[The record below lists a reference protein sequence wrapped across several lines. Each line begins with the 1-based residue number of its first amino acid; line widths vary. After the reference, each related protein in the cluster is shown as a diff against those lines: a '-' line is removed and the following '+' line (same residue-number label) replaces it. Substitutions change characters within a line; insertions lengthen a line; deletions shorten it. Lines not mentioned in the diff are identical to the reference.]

1 MKKAI
6 YAVMFSL
13 ATIGAASVQAQTA
26 AAPNPAASASVPY
39 ELAVN
44 EFNDYAKQF
53 VLEDGTRVAFTEH
66 AGKYFVKQEHGLK
79 MQLIPQAPGVFKTAN
94 GARIQFRDY
103 GETVSIRD
111 VEKLAVN
118 NRAET
123 IVMASAKP

>member
-1 MKKAI
+1 MKQAI
-6 YAVMFSL
+6 YAVIFSL
-13 ATIGAASVQAQTA
+13 AAIGAASAQAQSA
-26 AAPNPAASASVPY
+26 AAQNSAAPAPAPY

-53 VLEDGTRVAFTEH
+53 VLEDGTRVEFTEH
-66 AGKYFVKQEHGLK
+66 AGNYFVKQERGLK
-79 MQLIPQAPGVFKTAN
+79 MKLIPQSPGVFVTAN

-111 VEKLAVN
+111 VEKLAVR

-123 IVMASAKP
+123 IVMAKR

>member
-6 YAVMFSL
+6 HAVIFSL
-13 ATIGAASVQAQTA
+13 AAIGAASVQAQ
-26 AAPNPAASASVPY
+26 SATY
-39 ELAVN
+39 EPAVN
-44 EFNDYAKQF
+44 EFNDYEKQF
-53 VLEDGTRVAFTEH
+53 VLEDGTRVEFTQH

-103 GETVSIRD
+103 GDTVSIRN
-111 VEKLAVN
+111 VEKLAVK

-123 IVMASAKP
+123 IVMAKR

>member
-13 ATIGAASVQAQTA
+13 ATLGAASAQAQTA
-26 AAPNPAASASVPY
+26 AASNPAVPY

-66 AGKYFVKQEHGLK
+66 AGKYFVKQERGLK
-79 MQLIPQAPGVFKTAN
+79 MQLIPQAPGVFMTAN
-94 GARIQFRDY
+94 GARIQFRDD

-111 VEKLAVN
+111 AEKLAVKS
-118 NRAET
+118 RAET
-123 IVMASAKP
+123 IVMAKR

>member
-13 ATIGAASVQAQTA
+13 ATLGAASAQAQTA
-26 AAPNPAASASVPY
+26 AASNPAVPAAVPY

-66 AGKYFVKQEHGLK
+66 AGKYFVKQERGLK
-79 MQLIPQAPGVFKTAN
+79 MQLIPQAPGVFMTAN
-94 GARIQFRDY
+94 GARIQFRDD

-111 VEKLAVN
+111 AEKLAVKS
-118 NRAET
+118 RAET
-123 IVMASAKP
+123 IVMAKR